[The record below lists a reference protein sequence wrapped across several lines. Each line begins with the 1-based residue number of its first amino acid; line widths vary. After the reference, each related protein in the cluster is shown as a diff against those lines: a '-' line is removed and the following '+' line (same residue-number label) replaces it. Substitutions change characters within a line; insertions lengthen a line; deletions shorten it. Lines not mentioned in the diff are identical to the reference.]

1 MSMQN
6 ENDPIATLLQIA
18 GRRPAVPAD
27 VTARVREAV
36 REEWERSARR
46 RTRRRFA
53 LAAAAVVV
61 LVAGGLVMFRPAAT
75 VAPSP
80 AAPRAIIA
88 SVETM
93 SGSAIGGDGRFVEA
107 GARLRTGDAMETA
120 RGATASLRW
129 GAATLRMDGGT
140 RVRLDSPRG
149 LFLDR
154 GAVFIASNGER
165 VVVSTPLGDV
175 HDVGTEFEVRMVDD
189 ALRVRVREGQ
199 VDLRRNGAT
208 HTAAAGVELA
218 ADARGNVTQRAIPR
232 SGSEWDWVV
241 RAAPA
246 ITLEGRTVRAVVDG
260 VSREKGLTA
269 VYATG
274 VGDAR
279 LHGSVPLTPD
289 EALDAALAASGL
301 IARTDGDRLIV
312 QRRP

>member
-1 MSMQN
+1 MEN
-6 ENDPIATLLQIA
+6 ENDPIATLLQLA

-46 RTRRRFA
+46 RTQRRFA

-61 LVAGGLVMFRPAAT
+61 LIAGGLVMFRSTET
-75 VAPSP
+75 VAPPP
-80 AAPRAIIA
+80 AIPRAIIA

-93 SGSAIGGDGRFVEA
+93 SGSAIGGDGRFLEA
-107 GARLRTGDAMETA
+107 GAQLRAGDAMETA
-120 RGATASLRW
+120 RAATASLRW

-140 RVRLDSPRG
+140 HVRLDSARG

-154 GAVFIASNGER
+154 GAVFVASNGER
-165 VVVSTPLGDV
+165 VVIRTPLGDV

-189 ALRVRVREGQ
+189 AVRVRVREGR

-208 HTAAAGVELA
+208 HSAAAGVELA
-218 ADARGNVTQRAIPR
+218 ADARGNVTQRAIAR
-232 SGSEWDWVV
+232 NGSEWDWVV

-246 ITLEGRTVRAVVDG
+246 ITLEGRTVRTVVDG
-260 VSREKGLTA
+260 VSREMGLTA
-269 VYATG
+269 VYAKG

-279 LHGSVPLTPD
+279 LHGTVPLTPD

-301 IARTDGDRLIV
+301 VARTDGDRLIV

>member
-1 MSMQN
+1 MEN
-6 ENDPIATLLQIA
+6 ENDPIAALLQLA

-36 REEWERSARR
+36 REEWEQ
-46 RTRRRFA
+46 RTRRRARMRFA

-61 LVAGGLVMFRPAAT
+61 LIAGGLVMFRTTET

-80 AAPRAIIA
+80 VTPRAIIA

-93 SGSAIGGDGRFVEA
+93 SGGAIGGDGRFLEA
-107 GARLRTGDAMETA
+107 GAQLRAGDAMETA

-140 RVRLDSPRG
+140 HVRLDSALG

-154 GAVFIASNGER
+154 GAVFVVSNGSR
-165 VVVSTPLGDV
+165 VVIRTPLGDV
-175 HDVGTEFEVRMVDD
+175 HDVGTEFEVRLDND
-189 ALRVRVREGQ
+189 AVRVRVREGRI
-199 VDLRRNGAT
+199 DLRRNGASHSAT
-208 HTAAAGVELA
+208 AGVELA
-218 ADARGNVTQRAIPR
+218 ADARGNVAQRAIPR
-232 SGSEWDWVV
+232 NGDEWDWIV

-246 ITLEGRTVRAVVDG
+246 ITLEGRTLRSVVDS
-260 VSREKGLTA
+260 VCREKGMTA
-269 VYATG
+269 VYAKG

-279 LHGSVPLTPD
+279 LHGTVPLSPA

-301 IARTDGDRLIV
+301 IARTDGDRLTI
-312 QRRP
+312 QRKP